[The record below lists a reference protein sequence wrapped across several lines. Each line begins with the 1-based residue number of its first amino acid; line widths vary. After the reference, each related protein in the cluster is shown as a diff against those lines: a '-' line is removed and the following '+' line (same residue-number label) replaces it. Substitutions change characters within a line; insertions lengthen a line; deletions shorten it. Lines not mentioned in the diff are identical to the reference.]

1 MAFEFHRR
9 IALAA
14 GALGLSLPPHG
25 VHRLIG
31 HSSPW
36 VARFHRMVARSF
48 GLDVTITGNM
58 VRDHVLYAA
67 NHISWFDILALGGAT
82 GAAFVSKDEV
92 SDWPLVGWLAR
103 EAGTIFVSRSSRG
116 AVIGQADALG
126 AALASGRPAALFPE
140 GTTNNGASLLPFR
153 ASLFASLD
161 RAPAGVV
168 VQPVAI
174 DYGGAA
180 TEIAW
185 TNNEGTAANARRV
198 LSRPGKLP
206 VTLRFLDPIDPAIGR
221 KAIAHAARTAIEAAL
236 LKSGTLR

>member
-9 IALAA
+9 LALAA
-14 GALGLSLPPHG
+14 GALGVSLPPHG

-31 HSSPW
+31 RPSPW
-36 VARFHRMVARSF
+36 VARFLHMTGRSF
-48 GLDVTITGNM
+48 GLNVTISGTM

-67 NHISWFDILALGGAT
+67 NHVSWCDILALGGAT
-82 GAAFVSKDEV
+82 GAAFVSKDDV
-92 SDWPLVGWLAR
+92 AGWPVVGWLAR

-140 GTTNNGASLLPFR
+140 GTTGDGTGLLPFR

-174 DYGGAA
+174 DYGDTAA
-180 TEIAW
+180 MIAW
-185 TNNEGTAANARRV
+185 TDGESAGANARRL
-198 LSRPGKLP
+198 LSRPGRLP
-206 VTLRFLDPIDPAIGR
+206 VTLHFLDPIEPAIGR
-221 KAIAHAARTAIEAAL
+221 KAVAHSARAAIEQAL
-236 LKSGTLR
+236 RQSGTLR